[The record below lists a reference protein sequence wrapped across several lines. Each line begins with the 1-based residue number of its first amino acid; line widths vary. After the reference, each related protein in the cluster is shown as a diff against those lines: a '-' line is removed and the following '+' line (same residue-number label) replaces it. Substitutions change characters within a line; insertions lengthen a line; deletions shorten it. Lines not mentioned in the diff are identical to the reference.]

1 MPGSAK
7 RFIDKR
13 LEPSKEELHEKAS
26 FDLIRA
32 TINITVSA
40 LLISTATSMKLTLST
55 SYVTFMCAMG
65 TSLADRAWGRDS
77 AVYRVTGVLAMIS
90 GWFLTAVVAFSSAA
104 IVALLLMW
112 GGKFVMAG
120 LLLLCVLALIKTSA
134 MHKKRARK
142 KQQIEAVTDVHKKG
156 IIEKCNEDVYRV
168 FEQMSRIY
176 SETLQGLATENPK
189 QLKSLYK
196 EARTLYE
203 MEKQKRELE
212 MMPTLVKLQ
221 EDAVNTGHYY
231 IQMLSYLYEISK
243 SLLFITKASFEYIE
257 NNHTG
262 LDENQANDLDKL
274 NREVSEVYEGL
285 ARMLRTSDYTD
296 FERILAKRDA
306 IFDLFV
312 ENIKS
317 QIKRVKSKES
327 STRNSMLFIDI
338 VNETKTM
345 LLQSR
350 NMMRAQ
356 RLFVGLEESNKELKS

>member
-1 MPGSAK
+1 
-7 RFIDKR
+7 
-13 LEPSKEELHEKAS
+13 
-26 FDLIRA
+26 
-32 TINITVSA
+32 VS
-40 LLISTATSMKLTLST
+40 
-55 SYVTFMCAMG
+55 
-65 TSLADRAWGRDS
+65 
-77 AVYRVTGVLAMIS
+77 
-90 GWFLTAVVAFSSAA
+90 
-104 IVALLLMW
+104 
-112 GGKFVMAG
+112 
-120 LLLLCVLALIKTSA
+120 
-134 MHKKRARK
+134 H
-142 KQQIEAVTDVHKKG
+142 
-156 IIEKCNEDVYRV
+156 V
-168 FEQMSRIY
+168 FERISRIY

-189 QLKSLYK
+189 QLKNLYK
-196 EARTLYE
+196 EARALYE
-203 MEKQKRELE
+203 TEKEKREIE

-231 IQMLSYLYEISK
+231 VQMLSYLYEVSK
-243 SLLFITKASFEYIE
+243 SLLFITKASSEYID

-262 LDENQANDLDKL
+262 LCEQQARDLEKL
-274 NREVSEVYEGL
+274 NKEVSEVYEGL
-285 ARMLRTSDYTD
+285 TKMLRTSDYSD

-356 RLFVGLEESNKELKS
+356 RLFMGLEELNKS